1 MLGSRRLMHDTEAA
15 EITRGHSGDPVMIT
29 RPLVPEQKA
38 AYFPADNKLA
48 HDVSAKAGGFVS
60 FVSLPPVCVFKTAST
75 PKVLYDMVTRRK
87 TRFQNTHRGV
97 LTKPTKPPIEGMP
110 D

>member
-1 MLGSRRLMHDTEAA
+1 
-15 EITRGHSGDPVMIT
+15 MIT

-48 HDVSAKAGGFVS
+48 HDVAAKAGGFVS

-97 LTKPTKPPIEGMP
+97 PTKPTKPPIEGMP

>member
-1 MLGSRRLMHDTEAA
+1 
-15 EITRGHSGDPVMIT
+15 MIT

-60 FVSLPPVCVFKTAST
+60 FVSLP
-75 PKVLYDMVTRRK
+75 LYAFSK
-87 TRFQNTHRGV
+87 LHLPQ
-97 LTKPTKPPIEGMP
+97 
-110 D
+110 